1 MEVEV
6 LEDKKLVVAWL
17 RKDEEKA
24 VSQPIIDQYR
34 GSSYRVVVF
43 RSGKGDL
50 VAQTGELLRH
60 NKEVCAREATAK

>member
-1 MEVEV
+1 MEVQV
-6 LEDKKLVVAWL
+6 VEDKKLVVAWL

-34 GSSYRVVVF
+34 GSGYRVVAF

-50 VAQTGELLRH
+50 VAKTGELLRH
-60 NKEVCAREATAK
+60 NKEVCARDAAVK